1 MGKIESNNAKMTLQN
16 VTAKFQC
23 NITVV
28 QSLYE
33 SIKDNKSIFKIKAN
47 LCCWLSLM
55 LIKNNGTEA
64 TILEV

>member
-23 NITVV
+23 NITIV

-33 SIKDNKSIFKIKAN
+33 HIKDKSILKIKAN

-64 TILEV
+64 TILNV

>member
-23 NITVV
+23 NITIV

-33 SIKDNKSIFKIKAN
+33 SIKDKSILKIKAN
-47 LCCWLSLM
+47 LYCWFSLM
-55 LIKNNGTEA
+55 LIRNNGTEA
-64 TILEV
+64 TILNI